1 MLIFINVCKLLLDF
15 FQLYLINISL
25 QERKLR
31 AFKLLTFA
39 LMIISLIAAAGLNNE
54 IGNNNDLPWHLPK
67 DMKFFKDTTTG
78 HHVLMGRN
86 TWESFGG
93 KALKNRTNIVVTRN
107 LEFVAEDAMVVD
119 TIEKGIEIA
128 RQNGETELFIV
139 GGGEIYKQSMHLAN
153 RIYLTRIYG
162 SFDAKVHFPTIEE
175 SDWKII
181 HEEIHFA
188 DERHA
193 FDYTFFTYQ
202 KIE

>member
-1 MLIFINVCKLLLDF
+1 
-15 FQLYLINISL
+15 
-25 QERKLR
+25 
-31 AFKLLTFA
+31 
-39 LMIISLIAAAGLNNE
+39 MIISLIAAAGLNNE

-107 LEFVAEDAMVVD
+107 AGFVAEGATVVD

-153 RIYLTRIYG
+153 KIYLTRIYG
-162 SFDAKVHFPTIEE
+162 TFEAKVHFPEIPDSGWDLINEE
-175 SDWKII
+175 K
-181 HEEIHFA
+181 HFK
-188 DERHA
+188 DEHHN

-202 KIE
+202 RGGNIV